1 MCSSEIIQLDENKPH
16 EIKIN
21 KASRLLFNW
30 NDCVAESEK
39 EYLERIRKVNML
51 TVMKRII
58 KNELND
64 TQKAVLKLRHFE
76 NKSFE
81 AIAAEL
87 FMSPSAVNRCLKK
100 AEGIVAAYM
109 KYVHLFADIGLKNSD
124 KPLDVKMAV
133 SQLLLENSSKD
144 KIGLRLR
151 KSRAER
157 AITLEKAALCTG
169 LTKERLNTI
178 EETGN
183 LVSGEL
189 KRLIAFYG
197 VSADYILFG
206 AE

>member
-1 MCSSEIIQLDENKPH
+1 M
-16 EIKIN
+16 
-21 KASRLLFNW
+21 
-30 NDCVAESEK
+30 
-39 EYLERIRKVNML
+39 
-51 TVMKRII
+51 
-58 KNELND
+58 
-64 TQKAVLKLRHFE
+64 
-76 NKSFE
+76 
-81 AIAAEL
+81 
-87 FMSPSAVNRCLKK
+87 
-100 AEGIVAAYM
+100 
-109 KYVHLFADIGLKNSD
+109 GLKNSD

>member
-1 MCSSEIIQLDENKPH
+1 
-16 EIKIN
+16 
-21 KASRLLFNW
+21 
-30 NDCVAESEK
+30 
-39 EYLERIRKVNML
+39 
-51 TVMKRII
+51 
-58 KNELND
+58 
-64 TQKAVLKLRHFE
+64 
-76 NKSFE
+76 
-81 AIAAEL
+81 
-87 FMSPSAVNRCLKK
+87 
-100 AEGIVAAYM
+100 YM
-109 KYVHLFADIGLKNSD
+109 KYVSLFADMGLKNSD

-151 KSRAER
+151 KSRTDK
-157 AITLEKAALCTG
+157 AITLEKASLCTG